1 MNTLFVITSMPIGGA
16 EVLLLNLI
24 RRLDRSKVSPI
35 LVCLKELGPLGE
47 ELAREIPT
55 YQNLL
60 RSRYDLGVLF
70 RLKKIIRQNKVQ
82 AVITVGAGD
91 KMFWG
96 RLAAKLAGTPVIC
109 SALHSTGWPD
119 GVGKLNRALTGIT
132 DGFIAV
138 ARAHGQHL
146 IEREKFPASKVT
158 VIPNG
163 IDLQKFSKTEGARE
177 RLRVELGVSLDSK
190 IVGIVAALRKEKNHL
205 RFVEIAKKVCE
216 KIGNVHFV
224 IVGEG
229 PERAAIEAQIAR
241 YQINDRIHLLG
252 TRTDTHHLLSGFDV
266 FTLTSDNEANPV
278 SILESLACSIPV
290 VATDVG
296 SVSEMVIQG
305 RTGFVVPVDDVA
317 VFADHVMNLVMNEQ
331 LAKQLGANGR
341 QHVLENGSLDVMVTG
356 YERLLSRL
364 LREKTAN
371 RFVSERSSA
380 ANVDKNLLLRSKT
393 DGQVIPK

>member
-47 ELAREIPT
+47 ELAKEIPT
-55 YQNLL
+55 YKNLL

-82 AVITVGAGD
+82 AVVTVGAGD

-138 ARAHGQHL
+138 ARAHGQYL
-146 IEREKFPASKVT
+146 IEQEKFPASKVT

-163 IDLQKFSKTEGARE
+163 IDLQKFSQTDGARE
-177 RLRVELGVSLDSK
+177 RLRNELGLSHDSK

-205 RFVEIAKKVCE
+205 RFVQIAKKVCE

-224 IVGEG
+224 IVGDG
-229 PERAAIEAQIAR
+229 PERAAIESQIGR
-241 YQINDRIHLLG
+241 YQLNDRIHLLG
-252 TRTDTHHLLSGFDV
+252 TRTDTHQLLSGFDV

-278 SILESLACSIPV
+278 SILESLACSVPV
-290 VATDVG
+290 IATDVG
-296 SVSEMVIQG
+296 SVSEMVVQG
-305 RTGFVVPVDDVA
+305 KTGFVVPVDDVTL
-317 VFADHVMNLVMNEQ
+317 FADHVMNLVMNEQ
-331 LAKQLGANGR
+331 LANQLGENGR
-341 QHVLENGSLDVMVTG
+341 QHVLENGSLEVMVTG

-371 RFVSERSSA
+371 RYVSEKTSA
-380 ANVDKNLLLRSKT
+380 ANVDQNLLLRSKSN
-393 DGQVIPK
+393 GQVIPK